1 MVKNFVLDTNVLVHD
16 PKSIYSFEDNVV
28 VIPLPVLEE
37 LDRLKKESRSVGR
50 NAREVIR
57 ELDRLRE
64 KGKLNEGIHLEN
76 GGILKVMVLS
86 EEQISNVPSFLYE
99 KYMDNWI
106 LVYTIY
112 LMRNSQVPT
121 YLVTKDINLRI
132 KADSLGIP
140 SQDYLTDTSDL
151 EVLHPGYEEVKA
163 SEKILEKFQRNG
175 FLSPEE
181 IGVEKCYENEYF
193 DVSGVYGI
201 CRNGRIE
208 LLRIGKESIATKET
222 FQLFQR
228 AGIFPRNREQ
238 FFAMH
243 ALCDDSINLV
253 NLIGIAGTGKTLLAL
268 ACGINKRK
276 RMIVSRPTVPMG
288 RDVGYL
294 PGRAEEKM
302 RPWMQ
307 PIYDNLGIIMDRT
320 GMNLESFL
328 KKGKIEIEVLSFI
341 RGRSIPNQYIIIDEA
356 QNLTPHEVKT
366 ILTRVGEGTKVVLVG
381 DPYQIDTPYLDKNSN
396 GLVYVASRFL
406 GDKLFAHVK
415 LMKGERSELA
425 SKAAEL
431 L

>member
-64 KGKLNEGIHLEN
+64 KGNLNEGILLEN

-86 EEQISNVPSFLYE
+86 EDQISDIPSFLYE

-106 LVYTIY
+106 LVYTLY
-112 LMRNSQVPT
+112 LMRTSQVPT

-140 SQDYLTDTSDL
+140 SQDYLSDKSDL
-151 EVLHPGYEEVKA
+151 EVLHPGYEEVDVPE
-163 SEKILEKFQRNG
+163 STVEKFQKEG
-175 FLSPEE
+175 FLDLEE
-181 IGVEKCYENEYF
+181 IGVEGCYENEYF
-193 DVSGVYGI
+193 DISGVYGR
-201 CRNGRIE
+201 CRDGKIE

-243 ALCDDSINLV
+243 ALCDDSISLV
-253 NLIGIAGTGKTLLAL
+253 NLI
-268 ACGINKRK
+268 
-276 RMIVSRPTVPMG
+276 
-288 RDVGYL
+288 
-294 PGRAEEKM
+294 
-302 RPWMQ
+302 
-307 PIYDNLGIIMDRT
+307 
-320 GMNLESFL
+320 
-328 KKGKIEIEVLSFI
+328 
-341 RGRSIPNQYIIIDEA
+341 
-356 QNLTPHEVKT
+356 
-366 ILTRVGEGTKVVLVG
+366 
-381 DPYQIDTPYLDKNSN
+381 
-396 GLVYVASRFL
+396 
-406 GDKLFAHVK
+406 
-415 LMKGERSELA
+415 
-425 SKAAEL
+425 
-431 L
+431 